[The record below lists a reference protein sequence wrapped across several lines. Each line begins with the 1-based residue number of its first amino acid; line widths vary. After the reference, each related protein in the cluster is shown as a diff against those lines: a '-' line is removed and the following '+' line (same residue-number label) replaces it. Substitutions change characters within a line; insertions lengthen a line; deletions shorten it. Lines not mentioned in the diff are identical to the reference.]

1 MDNRP
6 TSLELED
13 FMAFHR
19 ARFEF
24 GRDLNVFVGEN
35 GTGKSQLLKLVY
47 SVLAV
52 LHKPPPGF
60 ETLPGFPSFLLRQK
74 ISGVFRPGA
83 SLAQLVRGNAT
94 QARVVLNRRVP
105 LTNLVWSILN
115 PESELVVEQAPVSL
129 ESISPVFIPP
139 VDLLSFYPGFVSTYS
154 ARHVEFDETWYDTA
168 VLLGQPP
175 LKQLQ
180 PELAHQLGLVEG
192 LMDGKVE
199 LDPSG
204 RFQLAL
210 SSGGK
215 REIPLVAEGLRKL
228 GGIARLIVTGSLQ
241 KGTSLFWDEPESNL
255 NPKLI
260 KEVAKLIVAL
270 SRFGVQVFIATH
282 SIFLLR
288 ELEMFLATEF
298 APLDARFFGLQ
309 PSDTGVVVSQGPT
322 PEDMGSIALLDEELT
337 QSDRFLAEE
346 DP

>member
-19 ARFEF
+19 ARLEF

-35 GTGKSQLLKLVY
+35 GTGKSQILKLVY
-47 SVLAV
+47 SALKV
-52 LHKPPPGF
+52 LHDPPPG
-60 ETLPGFPSFLLRQK
+60 LPNPLRFLDFLLRQK
-74 ISGVFRPGA
+74 LVGVFRPGP
-83 SLAQLVRGNAT
+83 SLAQLVHGKAT
-94 QARVVLNRRVP
+94 QARVVLNRTLP
-105 LTNLVWSILN
+105 LTNLVWNILN

-129 ESISPVFIPP
+129 KSILPVFIPP
-139 VDLLSFYPGFVSTYS
+139 VDLLSIYPGFVSTYIT
-154 ARHVEFDETWYDTA
+154 RHVEFDETWYDTA
-168 VLLGQPP
+168 VLLGQAP

-180 PELAHQLGLVEG
+180 PELAAQLGLVES

-210 SSGGK
+210 TSGGK

-270 SRFGVQVFIATH
+270 SRFGVQLFIATH
-282 SIFLLR
+282 SLFLLR
-288 ELEMFLATEF
+288 ELEMLLPTES
-298 APLDARFFGLQ
+298 PSPDARFFGLQ
-309 PSDTGVVVSQGPT
+309 PSDTGVVVAQGPA
-322 PEDMGSIALLDEELT
+322 PEDMGHIALLDEELA
-337 QSDRFLAEE
+337 QSDRFLEE
-346 DP
+346 E